1 MLLLDI
7 MQSLPTFTI
16 IDFIDVIVVALVLF
30 FVFRMIKGTNAISI
44 FIGFFMLYVIWKIVS
59 ILGMRIMSEILGQFI
74 SLGLMALIIIFQPE
88 IRRFLVMIGSRN
100 IADKGRRF
108 FFWKTNNTVQ
118 NLNVNAI
125 VQACGHMSQTYT
137 GALMVFC
144 NENKLETIV
153 QSGEIFK
160 SELSSQ
166 LIETIFFKNT
176 PLHDGAVIIDKGQ
189 IQAARCILPVS
200 HATNIPL
207 SMGLR
212 HRSALGITENTDAI
226 AVVVS
231 EQTGQ
236 ISIAEGGLIRQG
248 ITLSYLQSF
257 LERKFNTHISDKEEK
272 QEDIPTKKK

>member
-1 MLLLDI
+1 MIVLDI
-7 MQSLPTFTI
+7 IQSLPVFTL
-16 IDFIDVIVVALVLF
+16 IDFIDVFVVALLLF
-30 FVFRMIKGTNAISI
+30 FVFRMIKGSNAISI
-44 FIGFFMLYVIWKIVS
+44 FIGFFILYIIWKIVS
-59 ILGMRIMSEILGQFI
+59 ILGMRIMSEILGQFL

-88 IRRFLVMIGSRN
+88 IRRFLIMLGSRN
-100 IADKGRRF
+100 FAEKGRLL
-108 FFWKTNNTVQ
+108 FFWKTSHTIQ

-125 VQACGHMSQTYT
+125 VQACGHMSSTNT
-137 GALMVFC
+137 GALIIFC
-144 NENKLETIV
+144 QSNKLEQIIT
-153 QSGEIFK
+153 SGEVFK

-176 PLHDGAVIIDKGQ
+176 PLHDGALIIDNGQ

-212 HRSALGITENTDAI
+212 HRSALGVTENTDAI

-236 ISIAEGGLIRQG
+236 ISIAEGGIIRQG
-248 ITLSYLQSF
+248 ITASYLQSF
-257 LERKFNTHISDKEEK
+257 LERKFNTLDISKANKSKE
-272 QEDIPTKKK
+272 

>member
-1 MLLLDI
+1 MFLLDI
-7 MQSLPTFTI
+7 IQSLPTFKI
-16 IDFIDVIVVALVLF
+16 IDFIDVFVVAILLF
-30 FVFRMIKGTNAISI
+30 FVFKMIKGTNAISI
-44 FIGFFMLYVIWKIVS
+44 VVGFFILYIIWKVVS

-74 SLGLMALIIIFQPE
+74 SLGLMALIVIFQPE
-88 IRRFLVMIGSRN
+88 IRRFLVMLGSRGF
-100 IADKGRRF
+100 AKRSRKF
-108 FFWKTNNTVQ
+108 FFWKTNNIIK

-137 GALMVFC
+137 GALIIC
-144 NENKLETIV
+144 CKENKLDSVIK
-153 QSGEIFK
+153 SGEVFK

-166 LIETIFFKNT
+166 LLETIFFKNT
-176 PLHDGAVIIDKGQ
+176 PLHDGAVIIDKGH

-236 ISIAEGGLIRQG
+236 ISIAEGGIIRQG
-248 ITLSYLQSF
+248 ITTSYLQSF
-257 LERKFNTHISDKEEK
+257 LERKFNTLKIEDKEQK
-272 QEDIPTKKK
+272 

>member
-7 MQSLPTFTI
+7 IQSLPAFTI
-16 IDFIDVIVVALVLF
+16 IDFIDVFVVALLLF
-30 FVFRMIKGTNAISI
+30 FVFKMIKGTNAISI
-44 FIGFFMLYVIWKIVS
+44 FIGFFILYVIWKVVS

-74 SLGLMALIIIFQPE
+74 SLGLMALIVIFQPE

-100 IADKGRRF
+100 FAEKGRKL
-108 FFWKTNNTVQ
+108 FFWKSQ
-118 NLNVNAI
+118 HAPQSLNVNAI
-125 VQACGHMSQTYT
+125 VQACGHMSQSMT
-137 GALMVFC
+137 GALIIFC
-144 NENKLETIV
+144 KENKLESIV
-153 QSGEIFK
+153 QSGEMFR

-166 LIETIFFKNT
+166 LLETIFFKNT

-212 HRSALGITENTDAI
+212 HRSALGVTENTDAI

-236 ISIAEGGLIRQG
+236 ISIAEGGTIRQG
-248 ITLSYLQSF
+248 ITTSYLQSF
-257 LERKFNTHISDKEEK
+257 LERKFNTPKMADK
-272 QEDIPTKKK
+272 TKE

>member
-1 MLLLDI
+1 MILLDI
-7 MQSLPTFTI
+7 AQSLPSFTL
-16 IDFIDVIVVALVLF
+16 IDFIDVFLVALLLF
-30 FVFRMIKGTNAISI
+30 FIFKMIKGTNAISI
-44 FIGFFMLYVIWKIVS
+44 VVGFFILYVIWKIVNV
-59 ILGMRIMSEILGQFI
+59 LGMRIMSEILGQFI
-74 SLGLMALIIIFQPE
+74 SLGLMALIVIFQPE
-88 IRRFLVMIGSRN
+88 IRRFLVVIGSRLFEQ
-100 IADKGRRF
+100 KGKKF
-108 FFWKTNNTVQ
+108 FFWKTVNKTE

-125 VQACGHMSQTYT
+125 VQACTHLSQSYT
-137 GALMVFC
+137 GALMIFC
-144 NENKLETIV
+144 NANKLESIV
-153 QSGEIFK
+153 QTGEVFK

-176 PLHDGAVIIDKGQ
+176 PLHDGALIIDGGM
-189 IQAARCILPVS
+189 IRAARCILPVS

-248 ITLSYLQSF
+248 ITTTYLQSF
-257 LERKFNTHISDKEEK
+257 LERKFNSPKIETTDNVA
-272 QEDIPTKKK
+272 KK

>member
-1 MLLLDI
+1 MILLDI
-7 MQSLPTFTI
+7 AQSLPSFTL
-16 IDFIDVIVVALVLF
+16 IDFIDVFLVALLLF
-30 FVFRMIKGTNAISI
+30 FIFKMIKGTNAISI
-44 FIGFFMLYVIWKIVS
+44 VVGFFILYVIWKIVNV
-59 ILGMRIMSEILGQFI
+59 LGMRIMSEILGQFI
-74 SLGLMALIIIFQPE
+74 SLGLMALIVIFQPE
-88 IRRFLVMIGSRN
+88 IRRFLVVIGSRLFEQ
-100 IADKGRRF
+100 KGKKF
-108 FFWKTNNTVQ
+108 FFWKTVNKTE

-125 VQACGHMSQTYT
+125 VQACTHLSQSYT
-137 GALMVFC
+137 GALMIFC
-144 NENKLETIV
+144 NANKLDAIV
-153 QSGEIFK
+153 QTGEVFK

-176 PLHDGAVIIDKGQ
+176 PLHDGALIIDGGM
-189 IQAARCILPVS
+189 IRAARCILPVS

-248 ITLSYLQSF
+248 ITTTYLQSF
-257 LERKFNTHISDKEEK
+257 LERKFNSPKIETTDNVA
-272 QEDIPTKKK
+272 KK

>member
-1 MLLLDI
+1 MILLDI
-7 MQSLPTFTI
+7 AQSLPSFTL
-16 IDFIDVIVVALVLF
+16 IDFIDVFLVALLLF
-30 FVFRMIKGTNAISI
+30 FIFKMIKGTNAISI
-44 FIGFFMLYVIWKIVS
+44 VVGFFILYVIWKIVNV
-59 ILGMRIMSEILGQFI
+59 LGMRIMSEILGQFI
-74 SLGLMALIIIFQPE
+74 SLGLMALIVIFQPE
-88 IRRFLVMIGSRN
+88 IRRFLVVIGSRLFEQ
-100 IADKGRRF
+100 KGKKF
-108 FFWKTNNTVQ
+108 FFWKTVNKTE

-125 VQACGHMSQTYT
+125 VQACTHLSQSYT
-137 GALMVFC
+137 GALMIFC
-144 NENKLETIV
+144 NANKLEAIV
-153 QSGEIFK
+153 QTGEVFK

-176 PLHDGAVIIDKGQ
+176 PLHDGALIIDGGM
-189 IQAARCILPVS
+189 IRAARCILPVS

-248 ITLSYLQSF
+248 ITTTYLQSF
-257 LERKFNTHISDKEEK
+257 LERKFNSPKIETTDNVA
-272 QEDIPTKKK
+272 KK